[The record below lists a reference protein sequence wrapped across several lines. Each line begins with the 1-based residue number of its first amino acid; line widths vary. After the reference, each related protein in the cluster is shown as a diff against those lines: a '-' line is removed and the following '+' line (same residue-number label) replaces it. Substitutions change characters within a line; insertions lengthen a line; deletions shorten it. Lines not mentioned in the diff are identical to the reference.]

1 MSEKVTFK
9 ADVRTKTGK
18 SANRQLRNQGM
29 VPVVFYSQD
38 GENLILSVNEI
49 EFVKLYRQIGTTRV
63 FSLEVDGKT
72 YDTLIWKIQ
81 MDPVRPRPNHIDLL
95 GVSADRPLKIDV
107 PVVTEGTAPGVK
119 LGGRMAIYREKLTVA
134 CTAATIPAEIVVN
147 IDTMNVGDT
156 VFVNEIELDGGAT
169 VQHDS
174 NFALVR
180 CAAGRGSSEEEEGED
195 SAEAADE

>member
-29 VPVVFYSQD
+29 IPVVFYSQE
-38 GENLILSVNEI
+38 GENLIMSVNENDFI
-49 EFVKLYRQIGTTRV
+49 KLYRQIGTTRI

-72 YDTLIWKIQ
+72 YDTLIWKVQ
-81 MDPVRPRPNHIDLL
+81 MDPVRPRPNHIDFL

-107 PVVTEGTAPGVK
+107 PVVAEGNAPGVK
-119 LGGRMAIYREKLTVA
+119 LGGRIAIYRETLTVA
-134 CTAATIPAEIVVN
+134 CTAATIPAKIVVN
-147 IDTMNVGDT
+147 VDNMEVGDT
-156 VFVNEIELDGGAT
+156 VFVNEIDLGDKASAMF
-169 VQHDS
+169 DS

-180 CAAGRGSSEEEEGED
+180 CAAGRGSADEEGEETE
-195 SAEAADE
+195 SAEE